1 VVDTA
6 LHCGDMTVEQAE
18 RFMTEKTALSPGTAK
33 GEVSRYCAWPTQAPS
48 YLTGCLEIERI
59 RDEYLARGLG
69 SLREFHDT
77 IAGSGALPLGLAR
90 AAALGGIDPEPTAPQ
105 ITG

>member
-1 VVDTA
+1 A

-18 RFMTEKTALSPGTAK
+18 AFMVAKSALSEGTAK

-59 RDEYLARGLG
+59 RDEYLAAGLG
-69 SLREFHDT
+69 SRREFHDT
-77 IAGSGALPLGLAR
+77 IAGSGSLPLGLAR
-90 AAALGGIDPEPTAPQ
+90 AAALGRFDGA
-105 ITG
+105 